1 MCVILICLLVFS
13 MVLPSLSYLLSGPLP
28 RDDAH
33 LLPHTIFVQ
42 YDHHQPG
49 VCLITI
55 GSEGQIFTFPSH
67 VHHKPGRGKKISEKL
82 ISCPVVNEQANSVIR
97 STDEVHALNPVNT
110 VKKHE
115 VCTVKFSKAS
125 VCKCGDAEHFWES

>member
-1 MCVILICLLVFS
+1 MKDKS
-13 MVLPSLSYLLSGPLP
+13 LPSQVTFIINL
-28 RDDAH
+28 
-33 LLPHTIFVQ
+33 
-42 YDHHQPG
+42 
-49 VCLITI
+49 
-55 GSEGQIFTFPSH
+55 EGE
-67 VHHKPGRGKKISEKL
+67 KKISEKL